1 MRKFKSHVLAV
12 VGAQYGSE
20 GKGVIVNY
28 LADRYRVHVRTGG
41 PNAGHSFIHK
51 GRVWKMQVAPCGWP
65 NPEAILVLG
74 RGMLVNPE
82 ILLRELEAIREV
94 DPTID
99 DRLIIDAQAGILDRS
114 FHEEEGGTEGE
125 LHQRIGST
133 GEGVGAARIAR
144 IRRDPSRFKLAKNV
158 ADEYGLRRYLRENTP
173 KLLQQYLDGG
183 QNVLLEGTQGS
194 GLSSF
199 TVRGPT

>member
-1 MRKFKSHVLAV
+1 MAKRGHALAV

-20 GKGVIVNY
+20 GKGVIVNHI
-28 LADRYRVHVRTGG
+28 ANRYRVHVRVGG
-41 PNAGHSFIHK
+41 PNAGHSFVHK
-51 GRVWKMQVAPCGWP
+51 GRIWKMQVIPCGWT
-65 NPEAILVLG
+65 NPEATLVLG
-74 RGMLVNPE
+74 RGMLMNPD

-99 DRLIIDAQAGILDRS
+99 DRLIIDTHTGVLDRS

-144 IRRDPSRFKLAKNV
+144 IRRDSSRFKLVKDI
-158 ADEYGLRRYLRENTP
+158 ADGYGLQRYLRENTP
-173 KLLQQYLDGG
+173 KLLQRYLDNG
-183 QNVLLEGTQGS
+183 QNILL
-194 GLSSF
+194 
-199 TVRGPT
+199 